1 MNVDRSSLRK
11 VKSTP
16 LAHAEQPLVPRCAR
30 LEFDPA
36 MGPSPCAVAH
46 DATSPVPAL
55 PLTIPGEAGTLQ
67 SHVVYLLRR
76 YLLLLIILFHALDSF
91 PPGWDPDA
99 FPTFSHLA
107 SCLLFVFAPSTT
119 IPAIDMRH
127 PIFFF
132 FSQVFS

>member
-1 MNVDRSSLRK
+1 MDGSSLHK

-16 LAHAEQPLVPRCAR
+16 LAHAVHWSHDIAR

-76 YLLLLIILFHALDSF
+76 YLL
-91 PPGWDPDA
+91 
-99 FPTFSHLA
+99 
-107 SCLLFVFAPSTT
+107 
-119 IPAIDMRH
+119 
-127 PIFFF
+127 
-132 FSQVFS
+132 